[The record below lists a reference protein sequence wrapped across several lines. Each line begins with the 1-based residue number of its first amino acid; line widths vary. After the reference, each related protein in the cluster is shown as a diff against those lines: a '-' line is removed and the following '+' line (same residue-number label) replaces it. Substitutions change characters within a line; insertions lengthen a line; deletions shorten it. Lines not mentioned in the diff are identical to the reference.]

1 MIMETFFLMERKRA
15 YGTLSFQD
23 LFAGQGARLGGVR
36 FMADSYKG
44 SAGYFV
50 PGGILVTYLYRAR

>member
-1 MIMETFFLMERKRA
+1 MEEKR
-15 YGTLSFQD
+15 GRDTLSFQD

-50 PGGILVTYLYRAR
+50 PGGILVAYLYRAR